1 MHTMTAMRTMGR
13 LGRRLPVAVVITAVL
28 AALALVQPGP
38 PAAES
43 NGGVRVMPLG
53 DSITD
58 GFNVP
63 GGYRID
69 LWQRLGRGGGTPD
82 LVRPGGHR
90 PPGARRP
97 PHPGPP
103 GLADRPPPPANTD
116 L

>member
-1 MHTMTAMRTMGR
+1 MRTMTAMRTMGR
-13 LGRRLPVAVVITAVL
+13 LGRRLPFAVVTTAVL

-63 GGYRID
+63 GGYRIT
-69 LWQRLGRGGGTPD
+69 LWQRLAGGGYTVD
-82 LVRPGGHR
+82 FVGSGVNGPGPLAH
-90 PPGARRP
+90 RRP
-97 PHPGPP
+97 DGAFCR
-103 GLADRPPPPANTD
+103 GLA
-116 L
+116 